1 MITGT
6 TSVGRV
12 VEESTC
18 RSTKDYR
25 FTDVGIYQIHSNAL
39 MPNIPFDSSKIIL
52 EEIDSSIFLND
63 KSTKLNIIKH
73 IACQNFLT
81 TKYIGHAPLE
91 FYKKNT
97 TTKKGRQF
105 ILICKN
111 GNPNE
116 IYRYF
121 GTEAAIRGY
130 NKGAA
135 DTVSLP
141 GGGE

>member
-6 TSVGRV
+6 STVNRV
-12 VEESTC
+12 AEESTC

-39 MPNIPFDSSKIIL
+39 MPNIPFESSKTTL
-52 EEIDSSIFLND
+52 EDIDPSIFLND
-63 KSTKLNIIKH
+63 DSTKLNIIRH
-73 IACQNFLT
+73 VVTQNFLT

-97 TTKKGRQF
+97 VTKMGRQF

-116 IYRYF
+116 TYRYF

-130 NKGAA
+130 NKSAA
-135 DTVSLP
+135 DINQLP